1 MNNNT
6 LINNYFIKI
15 IKGLVVIG
23 IIVWCIFSIT
33 ALANEPNYD
42 IRQICEKSN
51 LWGVLITLVLITIIL
66 TSHIIIYDVLISKY
80 NYNVII
86 KKQDL
91 IYVLVIIIFILLIW
105 SCIELYNNCAKK
117 YLINLISYKCLLIW
131 VYLILSSFIL
141 LIISSIIFCVYLYC
155 DKLKSNPN
163 NYVIEDD
170 NVEINGEFTSPWD
183 LAITGNNG
191 YVTV

>member
-1 MNNNT
+1 MNNNIR
-6 LINNYFIKI
+6 INNYFIKI

-33 ALANEPNYD
+33 ALANETNYE

-51 LWGVLITLVLITIIL
+51 LWGVLITLLLITIIL
-66 TSHIIIYDVLISKY
+66 TTHIITYDVLIGKY
-80 NYNVII
+80 NYNVIN
-86 KKQDL
+86 KK
-91 IYVLVIIIFILLIW
+91 IFFVLVNIIFILLIW
-105 SCIELYNNCAKK
+105 SCIELYNQCSKNN
-117 YLINLISYKCLLIW
+117 LINLILYKCLSIW
-131 VYLILSSFIL
+131 FYSIFSCFIL
-141 LIISSIIFCVYLYC
+141 LIILTIIFCVYLYC

>member
-1 MNNNT
+1 MNNNKI
-6 LINNYFIKI
+6 INNYFIKI

-23 IIVWCIFSIT
+23 IIIWSIFSIT
-33 ALANEPNYD
+33 ALANENNYE
-42 IRQICEKSN
+42 IRKKCEKSK
-51 LWGVLITLVLITIIL
+51 LWSVLITLILVTLIL
-66 TSHIIIYDVLISKY
+66 TTHIIIYDVLISKY

-91 IYVLVIIIFILLIW
+91 IFVLVNTIFILLIW